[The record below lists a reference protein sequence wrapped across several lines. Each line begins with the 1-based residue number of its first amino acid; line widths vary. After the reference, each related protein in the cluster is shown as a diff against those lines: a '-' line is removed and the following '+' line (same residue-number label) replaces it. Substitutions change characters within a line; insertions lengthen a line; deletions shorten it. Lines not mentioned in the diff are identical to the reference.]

1 VPALDVHTK
10 SPGRGGRLIEQEEN
24 IRGCTALQ
32 LTRSRGCIT
41 NSLALLGLGTWP
53 PLRGAM
59 ADVEEVGV
67 DQGMEVVVDTPA
79 WSLLKLPPGAILE
92 VCLQGSSV
100 GLGVGAEE
108 RWP

>member
-1 VPALDVHTK
+1 
-10 SPGRGGRLIEQEEN
+10 
-24 IRGCTALQ
+24 
-32 LTRSRGCIT
+32 
-41 NSLALLGLGTWP
+41 
-53 PLRGAM
+53 M